1 MVTPANY
8 SGENTMSADIRK
20 KLEEEIQGLERELR
34 EELPKALKTAAALG
48 DLSEN
53 ADYSAARERQDF
65 VRVRLGQLK
74 QRLADLSLINFDKI
88 PRDRIS
94 LGSKVLLLDIDKD
107 EEITYKLVT
116 SEDANVAEGQ
126 ISTTSPIGRSLLN
139 KREGDTVEVKIPSGT
154 RTFEVLSFTTMHD
167 TKA

>member
-1 MVTPANY
+1 
-8 SGENTMSADIRK
+8 MSSDIKK
-20 KLEEEIQGLERELR
+20 KLEEEIAALEKELR

-74 QRLADLSLINFDKI
+74 QRVADLSLINFDKI

-94 LGSKVLLLDIDKD
+94 LGSTVQLLDVDKD
-107 EEITYKLVT
+107 EKITYKLVT
-116 SEDANVAEGQ
+116 SEDANVTNGL

-154 RTFEVLSFTTMHD
+154 RTFEILSFTTMHD
-167 TKA
+167 QRA

>member
-1 MVTPANY
+1 
-8 SGENTMSADIRK
+8 MSADIKK
-20 KLEEEIQGLERELR
+20 KLEDEIHALERELR
-34 EELPKALKTAAALG
+34 DELPKALKTAAALG

-53 ADYSAARERQDF
+53 ADYQAARERQDF

-94 LGSKVLLLDIDKD
+94 LGSRVVLLDVDKN
-107 EEITYKLVT
+107 EEVTYKLVT
-116 SEDANVAEGQ
+116 SEDANVVAGL

-139 KREGDTVEVKIPSGT
+139 KREGGTVEVKINSGT
-154 RTFEVLSFTTMHD
+154 RTFEIHSL
-167 TKA
+167 

>member
-1 MVTPANY
+1 
-8 SGENTMSADIRK
+8 MSSDIKR
-20 KLEEEIQGLERELR
+20 KLEEEIHSLEKELR
-34 EELPKALKTAAALG
+34 EELPKALKIAASLG

-53 ADYSAARERQDF
+53 ADYQAARERQDF

-94 LGSKVLLLDIDKD
+94 LGSKVVLLDLDKN
-107 EEITYKLVT
+107 EEVTYKLVT
-116 SEDANVAEGQ
+116 SEDANVAAGL

-139 KREGDTVEVKIPSGT
+139 KREGETVEVKIPSGT
-154 RTFEVLSFTTMHD
+154 RTFEIISFTTMYD
-167 TKA
+167 QQSDA

>member
-1 MVTPANY
+1 
-8 SGENTMSADIRK
+8 MSTDPRK
-20 KLEEEIQGLERELR
+20 KLEEEIQSLERELR
-34 EELPKALKTAAALG
+34 EELPRALKTAAALG

-65 VRVRLGQLK
+65 VRVRLSQLK
-74 QRLADLSLINFDKI
+74 QRAADLAMVNFDKI

-94 LGSKVLLLDIDKD
+94 LGSNVDLLDVDKN
-107 EEITYKLVT
+107 EKVTYRLVT
-116 SEDANVAEGQ
+116 SEDADVTRGL

-154 RTFEVLSFTTMHD
+154 RVFEVLHFTTMHD
-167 TKA
+167 QQS

>member
-1 MVTPANY
+1 
-8 SGENTMSADIRK
+8 MSSDVKK
-20 KLEEEIQGLERELR
+20 KLEEEIAALEKELR

-74 QRLADLSLINFDKI
+74 QRMADLSMINFDKI

-94 LGSKVLLLDIDKD
+94 LGSKVNLLDVDKD
-107 EEITYKLVT
+107 EKITYKLVT
-116 SEDANVAEGQ
+116 SEDANVVEGL

-139 KREGDTVEVKIPSGT
+139 KRVGDTVEVKIPSGT
-154 RTFEVLSFTTMHD
+154 RTFEILSFTTMFD
-167 TKA
+167 EQGS

>member
-1 MVTPANY
+1 M
-8 SGENTMSADIRK
+8 EK
-20 KLEEEIQGLERELR
+20 ELR
-34 EELPKALKTAAALG
+34 EELPKALKIAASLG

-53 ADYSAARERQDF
+53 ADYQAARERQDF

-94 LGSKVLLLDIDKD
+94 LGSKVVLLDVDKN
-107 EEITYKLVT
+107 EEVTYKLVT
-116 SEDANVAEGQ
+116 SEDANVAAGL

-139 KREGDTVEVKIPSGT
+139 KREGETVEVKIPSGT
-154 RTFEVLSFTTMHD
+154 RRFEIISFTTMYD
-167 TKA
+167 QKSDA

>member
-1 MVTPANY
+1 
-8 SGENTMSADIRK
+8 MSSEIKK
-20 KLEEEIQGLERELR
+20 KLDEEIQTLERELR

-53 ADYSAARERQDF
+53 ADYQAARERQDF

-94 LGSKVLLLDIDKD
+94 LGSKVVLLDVDKN
-107 EEITYKLVT
+107 EEVTYKLVT
-116 SEDANVAEGQ
+116 SEDANVVEGL

-154 RTFEVLSFTTMHD
+154 RTFEIISFATMHD
-167 TKA
+167 Q

>member
-1 MVTPANY
+1 M
-8 SGENTMSADIRK
+8 EK
-20 KLEEEIQGLERELR
+20 ELR
-34 EELPKALKTAAALG
+34 EELPKALKIAASLG

-53 ADYSAARERQDF
+53 ADYQAARERQDF

-94 LGSKVLLLDIDKD
+94 LGSRVVLLDVDKN
-107 EEITYKLVT
+107 EEVTYKLVT
-116 SEDANVAEGQ
+116 SEDANVAAGL

-139 KREGDTVEVKIPSGT
+139 KREGATVEVKIPSGT
-154 RTFEVLSFTTMHD
+154 RTFEIISFTTMHD
-167 TKA
+167 QKSDA

>member
-1 MVTPANY
+1 
-8 SGENTMSADIRK
+8 MSLEIRK
-20 KLEEEIQGLERELR
+20 KLEEEIQALEKELR

-53 ADYSAARERQDF
+53 ADYQAARDRQDF
-65 VRVRLGQLK
+65 VRLRLGQLK
-74 QRLADLSLINFDKI
+74 QRLADLSMINFDKI

-94 LGSKVLLLDIDKD
+94 LGSTVVLLDVDKS
-107 EEITYKLVT
+107 EEITYRLVT
-116 SEDANVAEGQ
+116 SEDANAAEGL

-154 RTFEVLSFTTMHD
+154 RTFEILSFTTMYD
-167 TKA
+167 SQ

>member
-1 MVTPANY
+1 
-8 SGENTMSADIRK
+8 MSSDIKR
-20 KLEEEIQGLERELR
+20 KLEEEVQSLEKELR
-34 EELPKALKTAAALG
+34 EELPKALKIAASLG

-53 ADYSAARERQDF
+53 ADYQAARERQDF

-94 LGSKVLLLDIDKD
+94 LGSKVVLLDLDKN
-107 EEITYKLVT
+107 EEVTYKLVT
-116 SEDANVAEGQ
+116 SEDANVAAGL

-139 KREGDTVEVKIPSGT
+139 KREGETVEVKIPSGT
-154 RTFEVLSFTTMHD
+154 RRFEIISFSTMYD
-167 TKA
+167 QQSDA

>member
-1 MVTPANY
+1 V
-8 SGENTMSADIRK
+8 SSDIKK
-20 KLEEEIQGLERELR
+20 KLEEEIQVLEKELR

-53 ADYSAARERQDF
+53 ADYQAARERQHF

-94 LGSKVLLLDIDKD
+94 LGSKVVLLDVDKN
-107 EEITYKLVT
+107 EEVTYKLVT
-116 SEDANVAEGQ
+116 SEDANVVEGL

-154 RTFEVLSFTTMHD
+154 RTFEIIRFATMHD
-167 TKA
+167 Q

>member
-1 MVTPANY
+1 MT
-8 SGENTMSADIRK
+8 SEIK
-20 KLEEEIQGLERELR
+20 KRLEGEIQTLEKEVR

-74 QRLADLSLINFDKI
+74 QRLADLSMINFDKI

-94 LGSKVLLLDIDKD
+94 LGSKVVVLDVDKN
-107 EEITYKLVT
+107 EEVTYKLVT
-116 SEDANVAEGQ
+116 SEDANADAGLK
-126 ISTTSPIGRSLLN
+126 STTSPIGRSFLN
-139 KREGDTVEVKIPSGT
+139 KREGETVEVKIPAGT
-154 RTFEVLSFTTMHD
+154 RTFEIIRFTTMHD
-167 TKA
+167 AE

>member
-1 MVTPANY
+1 V
-8 SGENTMSADIRK
+8 SSDIK
-20 KLEEEIQGLERELR
+20 KRLEDEIHVLEKELR
-34 EELPKALKTAAALG
+34 EELPRALKTAAALG

-65 VRVRLGQLK
+65 VRVRLSHLK
-74 QRLADLSLINFDKI
+74 QRLADISMINFDKI

-94 LGSKVLLLDIDKD
+94 LGLTVVLLDVDKN
-107 EEITYKLVT
+107 EQITYKLVT
-116 SEDANVAEGQ
+116 SEDANAPEGL

-139 KREGDTVEVKIPSGT
+139 KRQGDTVEAKIPSGT

-167 TKA
+167 EQ

>member
-1 MVTPANY
+1 
-8 SGENTMSADIRK
+8 MSSDIKR
-20 KLEEEIQGLERELR
+20 KLEEEVHSLEKELR
-34 EELPKALKTAAALG
+34 EELPKALKIAASLG

-53 ADYSAARERQDF
+53 ADYQAARERQDF

-94 LGSKVLLLDIDKD
+94 LGSKVVLLDLDKN
-107 EEITYKLVT
+107 EEVTYKLVT
-116 SEDANVAEGQ
+116 SEDANVAAGL

-139 KREGDTVEVKIPSGT
+139 KREGETVEVKIPSGT
-154 RTFEVLSFTTMHD
+154 RKFEIISFTTMYD
-167 TKA
+167 QQSDA

>member
-1 MVTPANY
+1 
-8 SGENTMSADIRK
+8 MSNDPRK
-20 KLEEEIQGLERELR
+20 RLEEEIQTLEKELR
-34 EELPKALKTAAALG
+34 EELPRALKTAAALG

-53 ADYSAARERQDF
+53 ADYQAARERQDF

-74 QRLADLSLINFDKI
+74 QRLADLSLVNFDKI

-94 LGSKVLLLDIDKD
+94 LGSKVQLLDVDKD
-107 EEITYKLVT
+107 EKITYKLVT
-116 SEDANVAEGQ
+116 SEDANAAQGM

-139 KREGDTVEVKIPSGT
+139 KRDGDTVEVKIPSGT

-167 TKA
+167 EQ

>member
-1 MVTPANY
+1 
-8 SGENTMSADIRK
+8 MSADIKK
-20 KLEEEIQGLERELR
+20 KLEDEIHALERELR

-65 VRVRLGQLK
+65 VRVRLGHLK
-74 QRLADLSLINFDKI
+74 QRLADLSMINFDKI

-94 LGSKVLLLDIDKD
+94 LGSKVVLLDVDKN

-116 SEDANVAEGQ
+116 TEDANAPQGL

-139 KREGDTVEVKIPSGT
+139 KKQGDTVEVIIPSGT
-154 RTFEVLSFTTMHD
+154 RNFEVLSFTTMHD
-167 TKA
+167 EK

>member
-1 MVTPANY
+1 
-8 SGENTMSADIRK
+8 MSSDIRK
-20 KLEEEIQGLERELR
+20 KLEEEIQTLEKELR

-74 QRLADLSLINFDKI
+74 QRLADLSMINFDKI

-94 LGSKVLLLDIDKD
+94 LGSKVVLLDVDKD
-107 EEITYKLVT
+107 EQITYKLVT
-116 SEDANVAEGQ
+116 SEDANAPEGL

-139 KREGDTVEVKIPSGT
+139 KREGGTVEVKIPAGT
-154 RTFEVLSFTTMHD
+154 RTFEILSFTTMHD
-167 TKA
+167 DK